1 MLKNVIGSLFFTVA
15 ALLLINF
22 IGDAVT
28 QRPATPP
35 AEIPAQTPEAPPE
48 EAQPEPMPEPTPAPE
63 PAPEPAPAAKPR
75 PEPIAP
81 APVPTAPTI
90 TGGDVEKGK
99 NIFRKKCMSCHTAD
113 KGGKNRTGPNLWG
126 IVGRSRAAAENFRYS
141 NTMKMLGGTWTEAD
155 IGSFIAG
162 PRTFLPDTK
171 MTFAGLKDATDRAH
185 VLAYLKTLT
194 D

>member
-1 MLKNVIGSLFFTVA
+1 MGLDMLKNVVGSLIFTVS

-22 IGDAVT
+22 IGDVVT
-28 QRPATPP
+28 HKAATSPP
-35 AEIPAQTPEAPPE
+35 EMSAQMPEATPEA
-48 EAQPEPMPEPTPAPE
+48 AQPAPE
-63 PAPEPAPAAKPR
+63 PAA
-75 PEPIAP
+75 AP
-81 APVPTAPTI
+81 APEPEPEPQPEPVSTVSAPAD
-90 TGGDVEKGK
+90 GDAEAGK
-99 NIFRKKCMSCHTAD
+99 STFRRKCMSCHTVD

-126 IVGRSRAAAENFRYS
+126 IVGRDRAAAENFRYS
-141 NTMKMLGGTWTEAD
+141 NTMKLLGGTWSETE

-171 MTFAGLKDATDRAH
+171 MTFAGLKDATDRAN